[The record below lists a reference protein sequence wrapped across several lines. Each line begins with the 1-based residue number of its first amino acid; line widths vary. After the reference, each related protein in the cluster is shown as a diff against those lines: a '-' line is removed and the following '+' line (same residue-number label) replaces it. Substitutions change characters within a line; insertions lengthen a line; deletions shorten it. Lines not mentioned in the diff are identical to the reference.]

1 MCLSRS
7 QILTIQKGTL
17 RMIPFHKNC
26 KRWYWKRHTLRNAS
40 SSTQTYLSKLGI
52 AILCTWLAPG
62 EWPIHRD
69 DSITT
74 SLQGSPNDPG
84 RPPVPGV
91 CSHPPATH
99 CDLPASSRRHPVGTI
114 ASMHVP
120 EPAASGAS
128 KSPCVW
134 TTFLQGKKLGIFQL
148 LFYPGCFHGY
158 MFVGPGVCQQ

>member
-1 MCLSRS
+1 MADPSGR
-7 QILTIQKGTL
+7 
-17 RMIPFHKNC
+17 F
-26 KRWYWKRHTLRNAS
+26 
-40 SSTQTYLSKLGI
+40 
-52 AILCTWLAPG
+52 
-62 EWPIHRD
+62 
-69 DSITT
+69 TT

-134 TTFLQGKKLGIFQL
+134 TTFLGKMGIFPL
-148 LFYPGCFHGY
+148 LFWFRGFPAPLLPRMSSWLHVRWARGLSAVTKQFPNSMG
-158 MFVGPGVCQQ
+158 FVQTLNMRPYYAVYEFGIDLLSIFRP